1 MSGRTFTTRLGRS
14 AAVFRRSKKLMMFS
28 QGLHLSARLWLA
40 KGSSADLS
48 GQEHYSLFP
57 QKQTPVK
64 AAVGYFGEQSRLCR
78 IP

>member
-1 MSGRTFTTRLGRS
+1 
-14 AAVFRRSKKLMMFS
+14 MFS

-57 QKQTPVK
+57 QKRTPVK
-64 AAVGYFGEQSRLCR
+64 AAVTSAGAHEVTSANLA
-78 IP
+78 IPFVR